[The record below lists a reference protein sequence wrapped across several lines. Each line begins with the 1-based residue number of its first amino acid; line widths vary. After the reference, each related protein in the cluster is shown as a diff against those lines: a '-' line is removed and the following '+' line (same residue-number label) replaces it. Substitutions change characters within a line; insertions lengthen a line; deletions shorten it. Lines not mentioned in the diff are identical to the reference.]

1 MGQTINAAGRLMW
14 QEIGIAF
21 SMLLVIEG
29 IIPFLYPQRWK
40 NMVQTL
46 AQLDNRSMRIMG
58 LVSMLLG
65 TALLY
70 LVH

>member
-1 MGQTINAAGRLMW
+1 MW

-40 NMVQTL
+40 NMVQAL
-46 AQLDNRSMRIMG
+46 AQIDNRSMRIIG
-58 LVSMLLG
+58 LASMLLG
-65 TALLY
+65 TLLLY
-70 LVH
+70 LVR

>member
-1 MGQTINAAGRLMW
+1 MW

-46 AQLDNRSMRIMG
+46 AQIDNQSMRIMG

-65 TALLY
+65 TGLLY
-70 LVH
+70 LVR

>member
-1 MGQTINAAGRLMW
+1 MW
-14 QEIGIAF
+14 QEVGIAF

-40 NMVQTL
+40 NLVQTL
-46 AQLDNRSMRIMG
+46 AQIDNRSMRIMG
-58 LVSMLLG
+58 LASMLLG
-65 TALLY
+65 TGLLY

>member
-1 MGQTINAAGRLMW
+1 MW
-14 QEIGIAF
+14 QELGVAF

-46 AQLDNRSMRIMG
+46 SQIDNKSMRIMG
-58 LVSMLLG
+58 LISMLLG
-65 TALLY
+65 TGLLY
-70 LVH
+70 LIR

>member
-1 MGQTINAAGRLMW
+1 MW
-14 QEIGIAF
+14 QEVGIAF

-46 AQLDNRSMRIMG
+46 AQIDNQSMRIMG

-65 TALLY
+65 TGLLY

>member
-1 MGQTINAAGRLMW
+1 MW

>member
-1 MGQTINAAGRLMW
+1 MW
-14 QEIGIAF
+14 QELGIAF
-21 SMLLVIEG
+21 SLVLVIEG

-46 AQLDNRSMRIMG
+46 AQIDNRTMRVMG

-65 TALLY
+65 IGLLY
-70 LVH
+70 WVR

>member
-1 MGQTINAAGRLMW
+1 MW
-14 QEIGIAF
+14 QELGIAF

-46 AQLDNRSMRIMG
+46 AQIDNRSMRIMG
-58 LVSMLLG
+58 LISMLLG
-65 TALLY
+65 TGLLY

>member
-1 MGQTINAAGRLMW
+1 MW
-14 QEIGIAF
+14 QEVGIAF

-40 NMVQTL
+40 NMAQTL
-46 AQLDNRSMRIMG
+46 AQIDNRSMRIMG

-65 TALLY
+65 TGLLY

>member
-1 MGQTINAAGRLMW
+1 MW

-46 AQLDNRSMRIMG
+46 AQIDNRSMRIMG
-58 LVSMLLG
+58 LISMLLG
-65 TALLY
+65 TGLLY
-70 LVH
+70 LVR

>member
-1 MGQTINAAGRLMW
+1 MAGRLMW

-40 NMVQTL
+40 NMAQAL
-46 AQLDNRSMRIMG
+46 AQIDNQSMRLMG
-58 LVSMLLG
+58 LMSMLLG
-65 TALLY
+65 TGLLY

>member
-1 MGQTINAAGRLMW
+1 MW

-46 AQLDNRSMRIMG
+46 AQIDNRSMRVMG
-58 LVSMLLG
+58 LISMLLG
-65 TALLY
+65 TGLLY